1 MTSVSEFLA
10 DLHARGVK
18 VWAEEGR
25 LRYRSPAGVV
35 TPGIREELA
44 RRKDEILRL
53 KRWCGP
59 EVGLGPR
66 EGDARLSVARLSFAQ
81 QRLWF
86 LEQMNPG
93 NASYNFHTAMGLEG
107 PLDVAVLRRVFGE
120 IVGRH
125 ESLRTTF
132 ASSAGEPRAVVHG
145 APDWRLPVTDLR
157 TVEEGSRRSLA
168 GRLARE
174 EAERPFDL
182 GAGPLVRT
190 SLLQLDDQRYVLLV
204 TMHHIVCD
212 RWSVAVLVREAG
224 AIYRALAG
232 GLGAPLEPLRIQYAD
247 FAEWQKTHSGDGD
260 SRESIEYWRRQLAGV
275 STLCLPSDH
284 PRPAVQ
290 SFAGAS
296 VRFELSVSES
306 DALRDLSRRQGAT
319 LFMVL
324 AAAFQ
329 LLLARYSGQDDI
341 AIGVPVANRFVTEIE
356 PLIGLFVNT
365 LVLRSDLS
373 GNPTF
378 VELLERVRRVALDA
392 FDHQSVPFE
401 RLVDEL
407 RIVRDPSRSP
417 VFQVMFMLQEPYEDE
432 LDFPGIAAAHFPVD
446 TGVAKFDLTLEV
458 TNTPALKGV
467 LEYNTDLYDEATVVR
482 MLDHWRNLLSGIAA
496 DPKRRIGD
504 VPLVSGEERDSIV
517 GLASGARVAIPEAP
531 WVHSMFENQA
541 ERTPEAPAAIAN
553 GSGISYATLNQ
564 RANRL
569 AWQLR
574 GLGVR
579 AETRVGI
586 LLKRSANMLIA
597 LLAVHK
603 AGGAFVP
610 LEPTLPSERLAFL
623 LRDGAVGLVLSD
635 TTFRDR
641 LPSGDLKIV
650 ALDELEPAF
659 EGYPE
664 SNLLPVATGQNLAYV
679 LYTSGSTGQPKGVEI
694 THYGLNNYLSW
705 CASEYFGRSGSG
717 SAVHTPLGF
726 DLTVTSL
733 LAPLAAGQS
742 VTLLPESGAG
752 RDLLELAEQ
761 EAHFR
766 VLKLTP
772 GHLRMLARTRVRCRA
787 DVLVVG
793 GEALS
798 GDDLRDLAELMPDA
812 RIVNEYG
819 PTEAVVGCSV
829 ESFPIAEVAPG
840 PVSIG
845 RPIQNARLYVLD
857 SHGDLAPVGVPGELH
872 IGGIG
877 VARGYLNRPGL
888 TAERFIP
895 DPFSDVPGSHM
906 FRSGDLA
913 RLGADGKLE
922 YLGRGDQQV
931 KVRGYRV
938 ELGEIEETLRS
949 CDGVAEALV
958 IKVEEQLVA
967 YVAPAEG
974 SALDERS
981 LHGDLTAKL
990 PDYMV
995 PAAFVFLEE
1004 MPLNRNGKV
1013 DRAALPEPVRRPT
1026 ASPGIISNTSP
1037 LGQQIASI
1045 WREVLHLDHVDEQAN
1060 FFDLGGDSL
1069 SLVKV
1074 HSRLQDLT
1082 GAAPPLI
1089 ELFRNPTVEKLA
1101 NLLASETSAQ
1111 PAATA
1116 GNRAE
1121 HRLARL
1127 QPARKRMSANA

>member
-1 MTSVSEFLA
+1 
-10 DLHARGVK
+10 
-18 VWAEEGR
+18 
-25 LRYRSPAGVV
+25 
-35 TPGIREELA
+35 
-44 RRKDEILRL
+44 
-53 KRWCGP
+53 
-59 EVGLGPR
+59 
-66 EGDARLSVARLSFAQ
+66 
-81 QRLWF
+81 
-86 LEQMNPG
+86 
-93 NASYNFHTAMGLEG
+93 
-107 PLDVAVLRRVFGE
+107 
-120 IVGRH
+120 
-125 ESLRTTF
+125 
-132 ASSAGEPRAVVHG
+132 
-145 APDWRLPVTDLR
+145 
-157 TVEEGSRRSLA
+157 
-168 GRLARE
+168 
-174 EAERPFDL
+174 
-182 GAGPLVRT
+182 
-190 SLLQLDDQRYVLLV
+190 
-204 TMHHIVCD
+204 
-212 RWSVAVLVREAG
+212 
-224 AIYRALAG
+224 
-232 GLGAPLEPLRIQYAD
+232 
-247 FAEWQKTHSGDGD
+247 
-260 SRESIEYWRRQLAGV
+260 
-275 STLCLPSDH
+275 
-284 PRPAVQ
+284 
-290 SFAGAS
+290 
-296 VRFELSVSES
+296 
-306 DALRDLSRRQGAT
+306 
-319 LFMVL
+319 
-324 AAAFQ
+324 
-329 LLLARYSGQDDI
+329 
-341 AIGVPVANRFVTEIE
+341 
-356 PLIGLFVNT
+356 
-365 LVLRSDLS
+365 
-373 GNPTF
+373 
-378 VELLERVRRVALDA
+378 
-392 FDHQSVPFE
+392 
-401 RLVDEL
+401 
-407 RIVRDPSRSP
+407 
-417 VFQVMFMLQEPYEDE
+417 
-432 LDFPGIAAAHFPVD
+432 
-446 TGVAKFDLTLEV
+446 
-458 TNTPALKGV
+458 
-467 LEYNTDLYDEATVVR
+467 
-482 MLDHWRNLLSGIAA
+482 
-496 DPKRRIGD
+496 
-504 VPLVSGEERDSIV
+504 
-517 GLASGARVAIPEAP
+517 
-531 WVHSMFENQA
+531 
-541 ERTPEAPAAIAN
+541 
-553 GSGISYATLNQ
+553 
-564 RANRL
+564 
-569 AWQLR
+569 
-574 GLGVR
+574 
-579 AETRVGI
+579 
-586 LLKRSANMLIA
+586 MLIA